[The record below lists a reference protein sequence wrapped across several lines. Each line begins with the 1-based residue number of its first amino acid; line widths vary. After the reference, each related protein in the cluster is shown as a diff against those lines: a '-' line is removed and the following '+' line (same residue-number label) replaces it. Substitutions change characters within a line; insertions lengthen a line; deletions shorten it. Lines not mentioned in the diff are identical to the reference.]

1 MNVVTT
7 YGQLEAREERYE
19 EKEHTGK
26 SRGQRGRNLTVAL
39 AISATAGLVFHSAII
54 GGMNAQT
61 FADFLT
67 QKRLHLDPDEQ
78 VVYHLRRRTSSP

>member
-7 YGQLEAREERYE
+7 YGQLEARAERYE
-19 EKEHTGK
+19 EKEQVC
-26 SRGQRGRNLTVAL
+26 GQRGRNLTVAL

-67 QKRLHLDPDEQ
+67 QTRLHLDPDEQ